1 MLRGRTNFIINLIKL
16 NQMTKE
22 VKIEK
27 NKISEE
33 ELSKIQ
39 ELNKKLYE
47 QLVLI
52 GQLEVDR
59 VERANH
65 KETAI
70 QGHMDT
76 LKEMNEFKVELG
88 QKYES
93 TKVDMASGVLS

>member
-1 MLRGRTNFIINLIKL
+1 
-16 NQMTKE
+16 MTKE

-27 NKISEE
+27 SKISEE

-39 ELNKKLYE
+39 DLNKKLYE

-59 VERANH
+59 IERANH

-76 LKEMNEFKVELG
+76 LKEMNESKVELG